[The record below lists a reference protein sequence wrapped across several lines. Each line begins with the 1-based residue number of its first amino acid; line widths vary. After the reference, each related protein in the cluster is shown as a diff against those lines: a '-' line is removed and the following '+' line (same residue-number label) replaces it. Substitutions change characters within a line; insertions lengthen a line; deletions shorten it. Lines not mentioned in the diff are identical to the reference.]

1 MQTNDKKRVAI
12 FGSVHSSGIE
22 LQFKQLIDFFQ
33 DKNLVVLLDEYMQ
46 NFLLAQL
53 KRSFE
58 NVELIKDDDFKA
70 DLALSIGGDGT
81 FLNTAARIG
90 NKNIP
95 ILGINVGRLGFLAD
109 VSKDDVIDTLQGIF
123 ENKFTIEERSLIKV
137 ETLDGTRLDSP
148 FALNDVALLKQD
160 SSSMIIV
167 NARKRNGE
175 LINSYQADGL
185 IVSTPTGSTAYS
197 MSVGGPIVVPQA
209 RSFVIS
215 PVASHSL
222 NVRPLI
228 IPDDW
233 IIDLEVQSRSNS
245 FLVSM
250 DGRSKVLEQST
261 KLRLRKADYVIKVL
275 KPLNHTFFDTLRNK
289 LLWGV
294 DKRNW

>member
-1 MQTNDKKRVAI
+1 MPEKECYRIAI
-12 FGSVHSSGIE
+12 FGNLHRTE
-22 LQFKQLIDFFQ
+22 LGLQVSQIFSFFQ
-33 DKNLVVLLDEYMQ
+33 DKNIVVLLDEYMQ
-46 NFLLAQL
+46 NYIHDTLHI
-53 KRSFE
+53 SFNNE
-58 NVELIKDDDFKA
+58 ELISGDNFTA

-95 ILGINVGRLGFLAD
+95 ILGINTGRLGFLAD
-109 VSKDDVIDTLQGIF
+109 IAKNEVIEALQGIF
-123 ENKFTIEERSLIKV
+123 DNKYTIEKRSLMKV
-137 ETLDGTRLDSP
+137 ETLDGTRLDAP
-148 FALNDVALLKQD
+148 YALNDVALSKQD

-167 NARKRNGE
+167 HAKTKGE

-185 IVSTPTGSTAYS
+185 IISTPTGSTAYS

-228 IPDDW
+228 VPDDW
-233 IIDLEVQSRSNS
+233 VIELEVVSRSNS
-245 FLVSM
+245 YQISL
-250 DGRSKVLEQST
+250 DGRSKVMDQST
-261 KLRLRKADYVIKVL
+261 RLRIRKADYEIKVL
-275 KPLNHTFFDTLRNK
+275 KPLNHTFFETLRNK

-294 DKRNW
+294 DKRND